1 VSEKLKKAR
10 QRVARRRRDVN
21 IKYGQAEFKQSTL
34 GLKSCMLAFLSL
46 LMVFW
51 TVWLAFRSD
60 GTSIGIAGGIGI
72 LAIVFTIV
80 GIRFGVRG
88 LKEKDR
94 RKWSCRVGIVSC
106 SFILSVLLLI
116 FLGGM

>member
-1 VSEKLKKAR
+1 MSEKLKKAR

-21 IKYGQAEFKQSTL
+21 VKYGQAEFKQSTL
-34 GLKSCMLAFLSL
+34 GIKSCLLAFLSL
-46 LMVFW
+46 VMVFW

-60 GTSIGIAGGIGI
+60 GTSIGIAGGLGI

-80 GIRFGVRG
+80 GIRSGIRG

-94 RKWSCRVGIVSC
+94 KKWSCRVGIVSC
-106 SFILSVLLLI
+106 ALILAVLILI
-116 FLGGM
+116 FLGGL